1 MSRTEVVSQTDRHDT
16 QNTLVLISWN
26 ESILLREHHS
36 KLKLELKSK
45 LKYFVKLE
53 LAFSFH

>member
-16 QNTLVLISWN
+16 QNTQVLISWN

-36 KLKLELKSK
+36 KLKLKLKSK
-45 LKYFVKLE
+45 LKYFL
-53 LAFSFH
+53 LNLN